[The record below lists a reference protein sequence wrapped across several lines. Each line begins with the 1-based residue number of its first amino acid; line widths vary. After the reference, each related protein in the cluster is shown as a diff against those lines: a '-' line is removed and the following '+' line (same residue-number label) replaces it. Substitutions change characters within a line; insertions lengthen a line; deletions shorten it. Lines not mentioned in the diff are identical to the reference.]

1 MKDFLTIATIV
12 KPQGIRG
19 EVKVLALTD
28 SPEDLQAFTR
38 VYVGG
43 KPCKILK
50 VRAQNGN
57 CAFLTLSGIADRNA
71 AALPQDTFYIADVIG
86 CRVLSGDSE
95 IGVVEEITPAK
106 TDVYAVA
113 LNSGKRLVFP
123 AVQGLIE
130 SVDLAEK
137 TVRVNAERLGE
148 VAFEE

>member
-50 VRAQNGN
+50 SAR
-57 CAFLTLSGIADRNA
+57 
-71 AALPQDTFYIADVIG
+71 P
-86 CRVLSGDSE
+86 
-95 IGVVEEITPAK
+95 K
-106 TDVYAVA
+106 TATA
-113 LNSGKRLVFP
+113 RF
-123 AVQGLIE
+123 
-130 SVDLAEK
+130 
-137 TVRVNAERLGE
+137 
-148 VAFEE
+148 

>member
-1 MKDFLTIATIV
+1 M
-12 KPQGIRG
+12 
-19 EVKVLALTD
+19 
-28 SPEDLQAFTR
+28 
-38 VYVGG
+38 
-43 KPCKILK
+43 
-50 VRAQNGN
+50 
-57 CAFLTLSGIADRNA
+57 
-71 AALPQDTFYIADVIG
+71 
-86 CRVLSGDSE
+86 SGDSE

>member
-57 CAFLTLSGIADRNA
+57 CAFLTL
-71 AALPQDTFYIADVIG
+71 
-86 CRVLSGDSE
+86 
-95 IGVVEEITPAK
+95 
-106 TDVYAVA
+106 
-113 LNSGKRLVFP
+113 
-123 AVQGLIE
+123 
-130 SVDLAEK
+130 
-137 TVRVNAERLGE
+137 
-148 VAFEE
+148 